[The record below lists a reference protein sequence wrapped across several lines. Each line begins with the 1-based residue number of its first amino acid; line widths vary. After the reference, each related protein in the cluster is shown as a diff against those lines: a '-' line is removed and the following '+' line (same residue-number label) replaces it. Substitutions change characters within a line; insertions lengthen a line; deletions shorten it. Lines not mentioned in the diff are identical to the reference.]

1 MIYVIAPPNKRA
13 ARVVG
18 CGCERGRMSHIDSL
32 SPGMLTLSAVGVVA
46 VASTIMG
53 DFGLPL
59 WGRIALRAVGVA
71 AIALGLALA

>member
-1 MIYVIAPPNKRA
+1 
-13 ARVVG
+13 
-18 CGCERGRMSHIDSL
+18 MSHIDSL
-32 SPGMLTLSAVGVVA
+32 SPGMLTLSAAGVIA

-59 WGRIALRAVGVA
+59 WGRIVLRAVGVA